1 MNKIETS
8 IIRRYELIT
17 SEIMTQFKIS
27 NKEEIKN
34 IRMGNL
40 IAIGTKNPINIIIET
55 EEIIND

>member
-27 NKEEIKN
+27 DKEEIKN

-40 IAIGTKNPINIIIET
+40 NAIGMKNPINIIIET